1 MCLLSNLEQQNEEL
15 IKKLI
20 ILEELQRKLKKELL
34 EKQSKIAPFSNI
46 ATPLVA
52 RVFLELV
59 VNDIV
64 GVQPM
69 STPTGLAYALKY
81 RYQP

>member
-52 RVFLELV
+52 RVFPELV